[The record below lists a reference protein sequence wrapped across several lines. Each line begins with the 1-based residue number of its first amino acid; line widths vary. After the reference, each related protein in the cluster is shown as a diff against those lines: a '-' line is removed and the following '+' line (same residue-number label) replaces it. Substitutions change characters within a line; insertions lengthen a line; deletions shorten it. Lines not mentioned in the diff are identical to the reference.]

1 MSFDTKIK
9 PNYTQAS
16 FATQEEIFLRFPRID
31 LRMSEADRG
40 GGIVVHSDGTIAYVD
55 DSDNSSLTIGSIGSK
70 KSRDVVMPHIVS
82 AAKVGT
88 SMVIHAPKADILK
101 MVRIYLMKQGYRV
114 MVLDFREPER
124 GERYNP
130 FEHAAKLY
138 KSGKKNRAREM
149 FMHFAMT
156 ICEAVKSEKDS
167 FWHVTS
173 ARYLAGLA
181 ELLCIIGPAEE
192 VTIDNIYNL
201 HLQGDAKIGGT
212 TYMKSYFDEYPN
224 ERCWKLIYPVVT
236 APNETRNS
244 LNSVFTSAIVN
255 FIQNDAIVD
264 QTSHSTFQAE
274 DLLKSKTALFLI
286 SRDEGSVYDAMI
298 TAIIDQLY
306 SILTDIAERQGGTL
320 DRKVSFILD
329 EFGNLAALSDVQKK
343 LTLSRAR
350 GITWHFVVQSLEQL
364 SLVYGDKCAQIIIE
378 NCNNIIYL
386 YSPDIK
392 LVKHISE
399 LCGEKE
405 GENNPDVRVPLCPV
419 DMLKHLEKGEA
430 LMLIDRMRPFI
441 TRLPD
446 ISQYYG
452 IEQTVNVDVKKR
464 KQQNLRIVDFKSIVE
479 KINEDKI
486 NKIMN
491 RREEEYELCRK
502 RNVQKAKQSPPP
514 DIEDVI
520 SIINNVIFEMMGG

>member
-1 MSFDTKIK
+1 M
-9 PNYTQAS
+9 
-16 FATQEEIFLRFPRID
+16 
-31 LRMSEADRG
+31 
-40 GGIVVHSDGTIAYVD
+40 
-55 DSDNSSLTIGSIGSK
+55 
-70 KSRDVVMPHIVS
+70 
-82 AAKVGT
+82 
-88 SMVIHAPKADILK
+88 
-101 MVRIYLMKQGYRV
+101 
-114 MVLDFREPER
+114 
-124 GERYNP
+124 
-130 FEHAAKLY
+130 
-138 KSGKKNRAREM
+138 
-149 FMHFAMT
+149 
-156 ICEAVKSEKDS
+156 
-167 FWHVTS
+167 
-173 ARYLAGLA
+173 
-181 ELLCIIGPAEE
+181 
-192 VTIDNIYNL
+192 
-201 HLQGDAKIGGT
+201 
-212 TYMKSYFDEYPN
+212 
-224 ERCWKLIYPVVT
+224 
-236 APNETRNS
+236 
-244 LNSVFTSAIVN
+244 FTSAIVN

-298 TAIIDQLY
+298 TAIVDQLY

-479 KINEDKI
+479 KMNEDKI

-502 RNVQKAKQSPPP
+502 RNVQKAKQSLPP
-514 DIEDVI
+514 DTENVI